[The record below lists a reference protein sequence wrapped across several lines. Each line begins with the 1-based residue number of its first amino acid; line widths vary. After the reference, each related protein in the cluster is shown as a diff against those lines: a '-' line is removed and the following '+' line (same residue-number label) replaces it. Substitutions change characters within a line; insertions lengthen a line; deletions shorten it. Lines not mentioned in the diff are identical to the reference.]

1 MTDIDLRKLHEDVVF
16 GRAGGKIIWQP
27 RILAWFTEREY
38 HKTPLPERYRGMTPP
53 EIFRDLNCSNRN
65 YDFNSCF
72 SRKFGKNTELYT
84 EKISETKTK
93 HAIRSPR
100 GEVYS
105 VVETS
110 PHSYHHIIRKWL
122 LETPEDMKLYTDI
135 LNDSN
140 WAFDQ
145 GQFAHI
151 DLLWG
156 ERGAPTMFMP
166 RVSVQDLYVDTM
178 GVENAVT
185 ALYDWQDTVRD
196 YFAVLHENHIKMIDI
211 INSSPIKI
219 INFGDN
225 IHSATLSPRL
235 YVKYVEPCYQ
245 ERCARLHAHG
255 RWVCAHWD
263 GDVKPLLKY
272 AKSSGL
278 DGIEAIT
285 PKPQGD
291 VTLEEIKAALGSEMF
306 LVDGLPAVYFDEL
319 FSEQELIDCTKRII
333 ELFAPNLILGISDE
347 ISPTGDL
354 ERIRIVGA
362 IVDEYN
368 ASIETEG

>member
-1 MTDIDLRKLHEDVVF
+1 MTDVNFRKLHEDVVF

-72 SRKFGKNTELYT
+72 SREFGKNTELYSA
-84 EKISETKTK
+84 KISETKTK
-93 HAIRSPR
+93 HAIRSPH

-110 PHSYHHIIRKWL
+110 PHSYHHITRKWL
-122 LETPEDMKLYTDI
+122 LETPEDMKVYTDI
-135 LNDSN
+135 LNESS
-140 WAFDQ
+140 WSFDP
-145 GQFAHI
+145 GQYTHI
-151 DLLWG
+151 DLQWG
-156 ERGAPTMFMP
+156 DRGAPTMFMP

-185 ALYDWQDTVRD
+185 ALYDWQDTVQD
-196 YFAVLHENHIKMIDI
+196 YFAILHENHLKLIDK
-211 INSSPIKI
+211 INISPIKI

-245 ERCARLHAHG
+245 ERCRRLHDHG

-272 AKSSGL
+272 AKFSGL

-291 VTLEEIKAALGSEMF
+291 VTLEEIKAALGDEMF

-368 ASIETEG
+368 ASVETKM